1 MTDSMTRPTF
11 ELFVWLAVTGG
22 ALLALGAGIA
32 ASPRLVGRLRQ
43 RSYDR
48 TAAGELVR
56 LELTPGRA
64 AEIDAAT
71 GTAVIRGLHSRQRR
85 GFDRWRLGWPSSELR
100 VVWSDGDL
108 RWQVEGHRQVLDEFA
123 LSHRALHLVSDAREI
138 QRREAPAIATV
149 IARLARP
156 SSWPLRVAEVPGDRT
171 IHRLAAALEAAA
183 PAGVEVRF
191 RVHLRPVP
199 PDAWRRVVD
208 PELSGS
214 RSIGSLIG
222 GAILDGL
229 LFRESGS
236 ERAPT
241 VAPTPLERDARSR
254 KRRGAA
260 GFETAILLEVA
271 GTTFEVAKAL
281 LWRLTDA
288 TDSLADAGQEIRWE
302 VVRGAV
308 GRAPGSIL
316 ADWEVAQ
323 LWYLP
328 DETFDASELPRP
340 RPLAGALP
348 PALPTGGGIVIGA
361 NGERPLGVPLGTLDR
376 HLAVVGSTGSGKSTL
391 LLGLVTGL
399 LDTGWGATVI
409 DPHGDLVT
417 DILAR
422 VPPRHADRVHVLRLA
437 DRAHPR
443 GFNFFECRT
452 AEDAQLVTSEFVALF
467 EDLWPRFTGPRMRDI
482 LRYSMLTMLSSPE
495 PQTVLEL
502 DRILSDEMFRRPYI
516 DKATDPAVQN
526 YWRTRWP
533 SKGSDDPSVGA
544 VQNKLGAFIAYDSI
558 RAVVGQ
564 GTSTLRPRTIM
575 DRGDVLLVDLSQVGG
590 DNASIFGGMLIA
602 RYRIDALGRQGT
614 DPASRRPHLLV
625 VDETPRFSTRALG
638 GLMNEGRKFA
648 VAVGLATQ
656 TLKDIGEALG
666 ATAVA
671 NAGTIALMA
680 PGLDDAKALAPL
692 FAPLTAADLLGMERH
707 GMALKMAGPKGRD
720 VVYGGI
726 VLPPGPADPWIAAA
740 ILTASDTRDARPR
753 AEVAAEVTERL
764 TWMPPKAKQTTDG
777 QDATGGQT
785 VATEQPAAIVTMK
798 SSRRCRTGRR

>member
-1 MTDSMTRPTF
+1 MPRASRSTRCSSCRPVPEGDHAMTDSLLGPIQD
-11 ELFVWLAVTGG
+11 LFMWLAVIGG
-22 ALLALGAGIA
+22 GLLVAGAAIALA
-32 ASPRLVGRLRQ
+32 PRLIGRLRQ
-43 RSYDR
+43 RSYDH
-48 TAAGELVR
+48 TAANELVR
-56 LELTPGRA
+56 IELTPARSG
-64 AEIDAAT
+64 EIDAAAA
-71 GTAVIRGLHSRQRR
+71 TAVIRGLHSRQRR
-85 GFDRWRLGWPSSELR
+85 GFDRWRVGWPSSELR
-100 VVWSDGDL
+100 VVWRDGDL
-108 RWQVEGHRQVLDEFA
+108 HWQVEGHHQILDEFA
-123 LSHRALHLVSDAREI
+123 LSHRALHLVTDARPVE
-138 QRREAPAIATV
+138 RRESPAVATAV
-149 IARLARP
+149 ARLARP
-156 SSWPLRVAEVPGDRT
+156 SSWPLRVAEVPGDRVL
-171 IHRLAAALEAAA
+171 HRLAAALESAA
-183 PAGVEVRF
+183 PGGVEVRF

-199 PDAWRRVVD
+199 PDAWRQVVD
-208 PELSGS
+208 PEPSAS
-214 RSIGSLIG
+214 RSIVSIVGE
-222 GAILDGL
+222 AIVDGL

-236 ERAPT
+236 GRAPAT
-241 VAPTPLERDARSR
+241 PPTALERDARAR
-254 KRRGAA
+254 KRRGSA
-260 GFETAILLEVA
+260 GFETAVLLEVA
-271 GTTFEVAKAL
+271 GTSFEAAKAL
-281 LWRLTDA
+281 LWHLTDA
-288 TDSLADAGQEIRWE
+288 TD
-302 VVRGAV
+302 
-308 GRAPGSIL
+308 
-316 ADWEVAQ
+316 
-323 LWYLP
+323 
-328 DETFDASELPRP
+328 
-340 RPLAGALP
+340 PLAGALP
-348 PALPTGGGIVIGA
+348 PVVPATAGIIVGA
-361 NGERPLGVPLGTLDR
+361 NGDRPLAVPLATLDR

-391 LLGLVTGL
+391 LLQLVTGL

-409 DPHGDLVT
+409 DPHGDLVA

-422 VPPRHADRVHVLRLA
+422 VPPRHADRIHVLRLA

-482 LRYSMLTMLSSPE
+482 LRYSMLTMLSNPE

-502 DRILSDEMFRRPYI
+502 DRILSDEAFRKPYI
-516 DKATDPAVQN
+516 AHATDPAVQN

-533 SKGSDDPSVGA
+533 SKGSDDPSVSA

-564 GTSTLRPRTIM
+564 GISTLRPRTIM

-590 DNASIFGGMLIA
+590 DNASIMGGMLIA

-726 VLPPGPADPWIAAA
+726 VLPPGPADQSIAAA
-740 ILTASDTRDARPR
+740 ILAASDARDARPR

-764 TWMPPKAKQTTDG
+764 TKMPPPKEAAETRLVVDLT
-777 QDATGGQT
+777 
-785 VATEQPAAIVTMK
+785 PA
-798 SSRRCRTGRR
+798 

>member
-1 MTDSMTRPTF
+1 MTDSLLGPIQD
-11 ELFVWLAVTGG
+11 LFMWLAVIGG
-22 ALLALGAGIA
+22 GLLVAGATIALA
-32 ASPRLVGRLRQ
+32 PRLIGRLRQ

-48 TAAGELVR
+48 IAAGELVR
-56 LELTPGRA
+56 VELTPARTG
-64 AEIDAAT
+64 EIDAAAA
-71 GTAVIRGLHSRQRR
+71 TAVIRGLHPRQRR
-85 GFDRWRLGWPSSELR
+85 GFDRWRVGWPSSELR
-100 VVWSDGDL
+100 VVWRDGDL
-108 RWQVEGHRQVLDEFA
+108 RWEVEGHHQVLDEFA
-123 LSHRALHLVSDAREI
+123 LSHRALHLVADARFVE
-138 QRREAPAIATV
+138 RAEEPAVATAV
-149 IARLARP
+149 ARLARP
-156 SSWPLRVAEVPGDRT
+156 SSWPLRVAEVPGDRVL
-171 IHRLAAALEAAA
+171 HRLAAALEAAP

-191 RVHLRPVP
+191 RVHLRPIP
-199 PDAWRRVVD
+199 PDAWREVVD
-208 PELSGS
+208 PEPSGS

-222 GAILDGL
+222 EAILDGL

-236 ERAPT
+236 GRARPIAPT
-241 VAPTPLERDARSR
+241 AFERDARAR
-254 KRRGAA
+254 KRRGSA
-260 GFETAILLEVA
+260 GFETAVMLEVA
-271 GTTFEVAKAL
+271 GATFEAAKAL

-302 VVRGAV
+302 VVHGPV
-308 GRAPGSIL
+308 SRAPGAQL

-328 DETFDASELPRP
+328 DETFEASELPRP

-348 PALPTGGGIVIGA
+348 PTLPANGGIVIGA
-361 NGERPLGVPLGTLDR
+361 NGERPLAVPLATLDR

-391 LLGLVTGL
+391 LLQLVTGL

-409 DPHGDLVT
+409 DPHGDLVA

-422 VPPRHADRVHVLRLA
+422 VPPRHADRIHVLRLA

-482 LRYSMLTMLSSPE
+482 LRYSMLTMLSNPE

-502 DRILSDEMFRRPYI
+502 DRILSDQAFRKPYI
-516 DKATDPAVQN
+516 AHATDPAVQN

-590 DNASIFGGMLIA
+590 DNASIMGGMLIA

-726 VLPPGPADPWIAAA
+726 VLPPGPADPSIAAA
-740 ILTASDTRDARPR
+740 ILASSDARDARPR
-753 AEVAAEVTERL
+753 AEVEAEVTDRL
-764 TWMPPKAKQTTDG
+764 TWMPAKAAESVKPAEPDKAVSKVK
-777 QDATGGQT
+777 ATARAHQLPGG
-785 VATEQPAAIVTMK
+785 E
-798 SSRRCRTGRR
+798 